1 MGLNLIWAIWK
12 INDRI
17 SSCVWGRNLR
27 CAVLENWQIQN
38 IWRNILGRS
47 ATQSVNAELFFA
59 TIMNSWQ
66 MNRSDGNEIPVFTGL
81 PAPEFMQSV
90 LVLSARLKNKKY
102 CIEEFDEQHV
112 CQGIMIG
119 IMTGIMLGIMLRI
132 LLRVLIDR
140 KGFWSS
146 AEFQEPGRKSWI
158 IWTFS
163 TEIGLMRDLWYMR
176 PLPDSG
182 KLRMTLPDKPK
193 SWNQKYFKL
202 DGD

>member
-1 MGLNLIWAIWK
+1 MHV
-12 INDRI
+12 
-17 SSCVWGRNLR
+17 CVGRNLR
-27 CAVLENWQIQN
+27 CAVLENWLIQN

-47 ATQSVNAELFFA
+47 AAQSVNAEFFFA
-59 TIMNSWQ
+59 TN
-66 MNRSDGNEIPVFTGL
+66 NEFVTNEPIGWGWNPVFTGL
-81 PAPEFMQSV
+81 PAPEYMQSV

-102 CIEEFDEQHV
+102 CVEVLDERHV
-112 CQGIMIG
+112 CQG
-119 IMTGIMLGIMLRI
+119 IMTGIMLGIM
-132 LLRVLIDR
+132 LRVLIDR

-158 IWTFS
+158 LWTFS
-163 TEIGLMRDLWYMR
+163 TEVGLMRDLWSMR